1 MIPVVFA
8 VLAIG
13 WLALLIVAPVAPTA
27 VATWLYAI
35 GSFICHQRSE
45 RSFHIEAAQL
55 PVCARCLGIYAG
67 AAIGTLSRLVPG
79 SDPAVRART
88 VLIASAVPTLVT
100 LVLEWTDVWAATN
113 LVRAAAGVPLGL
125 AAAFVLIPRL
135 KYTTA

>member
-1 MIPVVFA
+1 VIPVVVA

-13 WLALLIVAPVAPTA
+13 WLALLIVAPLAPTA

-35 GSFICHQRSE
+35 GGFICHQRSE

-67 AAIGTLSRLVPG
+67 AAVGAVWRLTPG
-79 SDPAVRART
+79 ADPALRARP
-88 VLIASAVPTLVT
+88 VLMASAVPTLVT
-100 LVLEWTDVWAATN
+100 LLLEWADLWAATN
-113 LVRAAAGVPLGL
+113 LVRAVAGVPLGL

-135 KYTTA
+135 KYTTG